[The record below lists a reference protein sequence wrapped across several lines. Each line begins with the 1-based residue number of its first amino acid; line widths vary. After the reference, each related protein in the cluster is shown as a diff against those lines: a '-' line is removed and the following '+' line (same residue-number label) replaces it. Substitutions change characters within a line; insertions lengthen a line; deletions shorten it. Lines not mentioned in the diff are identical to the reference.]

1 MNIMTCMIY
10 EYNDMYLPQYLYFE
24 NERRIDGGIVTGF
37 MLKLSLDI
45 FIYNQLLKRV
55 FSSLILLYCSLIQ
68 VMSKIT

>member
-10 EYNDMYLPQYLYFE
+10 EYNDMYLPQYLYFGK
-24 NERRIDGGIVTGF
+24 ERRIDGGIVTGF

-45 FIYNQLLKRV
+45 FIYNQLLKLV
-55 FSSLILLYCSLIQ
+55 LSSLILLYCSLIQ